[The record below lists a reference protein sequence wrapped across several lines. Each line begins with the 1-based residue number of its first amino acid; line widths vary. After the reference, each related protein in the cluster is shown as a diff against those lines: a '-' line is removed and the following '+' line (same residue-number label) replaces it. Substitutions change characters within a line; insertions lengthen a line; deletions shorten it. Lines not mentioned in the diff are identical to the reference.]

1 MGKPVE
7 VDIAPFIKLVACSL
21 CALLSHATMLI
32 CACKFIAE
40 RDPIGYFKNIRPAV
54 VMAFGTSS
62 SAGALPVTMACGE
75 VNKLRKRTIEFVF
88 PLGAP
93 VNMDGSA
100 IYYCVCVMHVSAMAG
115 NALGLVEQLKVAM
128 IGSLVTCGVAPI
140 PGGFIV
146 WIYMVCFL
154 KDFCRKHEGFCVK
167 LDVEIVRFP

>member
-88 PLGAP
+88 PLGAT

-146 WIYMVCFL
+146 WIYMVCC
-154 KDFCRKHEGFCVK
+154 FCRKHEGFCVK

>member
-40 RDPIGYFKNIRPAV
+40 REPIGYFKNIRPAV

-75 VNKLRKRTIEFVF
+75 VNKLRKRNPSCWSVSC
-88 PLGAP
+88 L
-93 VNMDGSA
+93 SA
-100 IYYCVCVMHVSAMAG
+100 LRAAAAQPS
-115 NALGLVEQLKVAM
+115 
-128 IGSLVTCGVAPI
+128 
-140 PGGFIV
+140 
-146 WIYMVCFL
+146 
-154 KDFCRKHEGFCVK
+154 
-167 LDVEIVRFP
+167 

>member
-1 MGKPVE
+1 
-7 VDIAPFIKLVACSL
+7 
-21 CALLSHATMLI
+21 
-32 CACKFIAE
+32 
-40 RDPIGYFKNIRPAV
+40 
-54 VMAFGTSS
+54 MAFGTSS

-75 VNKLRKRTIEFVF
+75 GNKLRKRTIEFVF
-88 PLGAP
+88 PLGAT

-146 WIYMVCFL
+146 WIYMIMQAADIQYDPLQTATLMSVVLTLDWFM
-154 KDFCRKHEGFCVK
+154 DRCRTSINVVGDSTVAAIVDSKVYGPAGNGRGEENP
-167 LDVEIVRFP
+167 DVPPGNAMAV